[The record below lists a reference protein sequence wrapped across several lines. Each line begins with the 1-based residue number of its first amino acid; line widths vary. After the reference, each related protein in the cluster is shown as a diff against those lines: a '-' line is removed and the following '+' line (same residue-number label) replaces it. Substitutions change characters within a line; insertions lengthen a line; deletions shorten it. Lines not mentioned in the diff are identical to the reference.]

1 MDHSTDGDAGKPHG
15 EARPSPGASGNAATQ
30 DPVEGSYWG
39 FLAGLL
45 TAALALAALAAA
57 ITTPPRSGPYCQA
70 GCVTY
75 PYIDVVA
82 FVPRDYLWMYP
93 ALLAPVAFTVLAV
106 FAHQTAPAGWRPVG
120 IAGISFATMAAGIL
134 VVDYGLQL
142 SVMQASLLAGE
153 SSGLSL
159 LSQYNPHGVF
169 IGLEN
174 VGYGALALAFVFLG
188 MPLTRAR
195 SGRARSA
202 GWSLALGGAL
212 GLLLLAV
219 LTAVYQSALD
229 VRFEVLAI
237 VLSYLVL
244 ITAGTLLG
252 LEFSPWRAHQSHRS
266 ASKTVNRGGEAR

>member
-1 MDHSTDGDAGKPHG
+1 MDGDAGVPHG
-15 EARPSPGASGNAATQ
+15 EARPSPAVSGNAATK
-30 DPVEGSYWG
+30 DPFERSYWG

-45 TAALALAALAAA
+45 TATLALVALAVAT
-57 ITTPPRSGPYCQA
+57 TTPPRSGPYCQA

-93 ALLAPVAFTVLAV
+93 ALLAPIAFTVLAV
-106 FAHQTAPAGWRPVG
+106 FAHQAAPARRRLVG

-134 VVDYGLQL
+134 VVDYALQL

-188 MPLTRAR
+188 VPLTRAP

-252 LEFSPWRAHQSHRS
+252 LEYSPWRAHKSHRP
-266 ASKTVNRGGEAR
+266 ASKIPNRGGEAS